1 MRGLGRGPAR
11 LRALLVVPRL
21 AAALAAGGQDTSRAA
36 EAPPGAPAPQ
46 VTQAHR
52 VAMSDG
58 VEIYTQLV
66 GRGPTEDGRLPARP
80 LIVEVSPYGEPC
92 CSAFAGPEYNHLF
105 VHIRGTGHSDGA
117 FDALGDR
124 TQHDI
129 VEVLDWA
136 CRQPFSNG
144 RIGLYGFSA
153 SAIAVYSSLHLELPC
168 VETAVFGAGKPI
180 GRAPV

>member
-1 MRGLGRGPAR
+1 
-11 LRALLVVPRL
+11 
-21 AAALAAGGQDTSRAA
+21 
-36 EAPPGAPAPQ
+36 
-46 VTQAHR
+46 
-52 VAMSDG
+52 MSDG

-92 CSAFAGPEYNHLF
+92 CSAFGGPEYNHLF

-136 CRQPFSNG
+136 RSEERRVG
-144 RIGLYGFSA
+144 K
-153 SAIAVYSSLHLELPC
+153 EC
-168 VETAVFGAGKPI
+168 VSTCSYRWSPYH
-180 GRAPV
+180 

>member
-66 GRGPTEDGRLPARP
+66 GRGPTEDGRLPPRP

-92 CSAFAGPEYNHLF
+92 CSAFAGPEYNPLF
-105 VHIRGTGHSDGA
+105 VPTRATAPRDRPFEAPGHRPPPDLA
-117 FDALGDR
+117 HVPDLA
-124 TQHDI
+124 
-129 VEVLDWA
+129 
-136 CRQPFSNG
+136 
-144 RIGLYGFSA
+144 
-153 SAIAVYSSLHLELPC
+153 
-168 VETAVFGAGKPI
+168 
-180 GRAPV
+180 